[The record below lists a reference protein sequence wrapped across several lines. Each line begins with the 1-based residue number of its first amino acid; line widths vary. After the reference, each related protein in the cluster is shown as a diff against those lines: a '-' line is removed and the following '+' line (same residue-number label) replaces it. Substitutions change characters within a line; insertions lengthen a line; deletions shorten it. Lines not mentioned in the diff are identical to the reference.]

1 MGDIK
6 NLDLGELFN
15 GNDNINK
22 NIVTEENPT
31 LNNNEIN
38 IGPTSNQ
45 SSDYIVEQSN
55 EINTNDDMDEYVKQ
69 VTNENNMSNSKPVDT
84 ITNTNEYTSQEFQ
97 ENNEAIIN
105 NTSNYTEPP
114 STEST
119 FENASLGEAL
129 AFQNNIVEILNNAN
143 QKITDLETANK
154 KLEATNANLINIIN
168 QKEEEI
174 LSYKNQ
180 YSTINKLIE
189 KEKKQDAKYQK

>member
-1 MGDIK
+1 MEMII
-6 NLDLGELFN
+6 L
-15 GNDNINK
+15 IK

-154 KLEATNANLINIIN
+154 KIG
-168 QKEEEI
+168 
-174 LSYKNQ
+174 SY
-180 YSTINKLIE
+180 
-189 KEKKQDAKYQK
+189 

>member
-22 NIVTEENPT
+22 NIVTEENPI

-45 SSDYIVEQSN
+45 SSDYIAEQSN
-55 EINTNDDMDEYVKQ
+55 ETINTNDDMDEYVKQ

-97 ENNEAIIN
+97 KNNEAIIN
-105 NTSNYTEPP
+105 NTPNYNEPT

-119 FENASLGEAL
+119 FKNASLGEAL
-129 AFQNNIVEILNNAN
+129 AFQNNIIEILNNAN
-143 QKITDLETANK
+143 QK
-154 KLEATNANLINIIN
+154 
-168 QKEEEI
+168 
-174 LSYKNQ
+174 
-180 YSTINKLIE
+180 
-189 KEKKQDAKYQK
+189 